1 MSTPK
6 EVLQKIAEKAKVLS
20 IPDNLGLAKE
30 FILIGD
36 KMSEIDN
43 KLSDIINKEDKVDLT
58 GIESQLKNIEDKLNE
73 DDIIELQ
80 II

>member
-1 MSTPK
+1 MTPQQT
-6 EVLQKIAEKAKVLS
+6 LQKIAEKAKVLS

-36 KMSEIDN
+36 KMSELDN

-58 GIESQLKNIEDKLNE
+58 GIESQLKNIEEKLNE
-73 DDIIELQ
+73 PTEVELIIE
-80 II
+80 